1 MTNSPYL
8 INNPLLSA
16 QPLGLSQIKDFTP
29 VKEFTDSDGVSWEL
43 KKSAFDSSVAI
54 PDPSMVTFTDAW
66 CHEFP
71 GSNGKVWCY
80 CIEGVKRPAT
90 ETERTIRVLYNWFAT
105 SGDPQFGP
113 SRVTQQEWYRANVY
127 AASMSDA
134 RMSKFNALCG
144 IRTTPAAGHMGDLI
158 ELPKQE

>member
-29 VKEFTDSDGVSWEL
+29 VKEFTDSDGVAWRL
-43 KKSAFDSSVAI
+43 VKSAFDASVAI
-54 PDPSMVTFTDAW
+54 PDPSTVTFTDAW

-71 GSNGKVWCY
+71 NSSGKVWCY
-80 CIEGVKRPAT
+80 CIEGVKRPVA
-90 ETERTIRVLYNWFAT
+90 ETERPTRVLYNWFAT
-105 SGDPQFGP
+105 SGDPQFNP

-127 AASMSDA
+127 AASATDA

-144 IRTTPAAGHMGDLI
+144 VRAAASAPMSDLI
-158 ELPKQE
+158 SLPKD

>member
-8 INNPLLSA
+8 ISNPLISA

-29 VKEFTDSDGVSWEL
+29 AREFTDSDGVSWRL
-43 KKSAFDSSVAI
+43 VKSAFDSSVAI

-71 GSNGKVWCY
+71 DSNGKVWCY
-80 CIEGVKRPAT
+80 CAEGVKRPAA
-90 ETERTIRVLYNWFAT
+90 ETERQMRVLYNWFAT

-113 SRVTQQEWYRANVY
+113 ARVTQQEWYRANVY
-127 AASMSDA
+127 AASVTDA

-144 IRTTPAAGHMGDLI
+144 VAASQAAPMGDLI
-158 ELPKQE
+158 QLPKKEP